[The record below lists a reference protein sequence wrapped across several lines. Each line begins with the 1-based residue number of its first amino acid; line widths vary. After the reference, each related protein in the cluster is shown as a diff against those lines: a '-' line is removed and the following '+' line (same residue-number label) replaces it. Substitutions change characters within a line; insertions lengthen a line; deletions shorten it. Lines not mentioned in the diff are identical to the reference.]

1 MHTINAT
8 SKNWNSKQKDRKHTT
23 IHRAQPTLNG
33 LNGREGN
40 KKHKYTHNSVLLQQ
54 THTRDEKKNHTE
66 RTNERTS
73 DWKEMHMDLYWKWKE
88 RRHQTLWTHIFNVR
102 LHNERFWE
110 RKRISDK
117 ASQRGTKLKKK
128 TTDDFELIIV
138 VCWQWSEEIESD
150 SNEDKEIH
158 ARYSN

>member
-54 THTRDEKKNHTE
+54 THTRDEKKPHRTNQ
-66 RTNERTS
+66 RTNERLKRNAYGFILKMKRETTS
-73 DWKEMHMDLYWKWKE
+73 NTMNAYI
-88 RRHQTLWTHIFNVR
+88 QC
-102 LHNERFWE
+102 
-110 RKRISDK
+110 SP
-117 ASQRGTKLKKK
+117 A
-128 TTDDFELIIV
+128 
-138 VCWQWSEEIESD
+138 
-150 SNEDKEIH
+150 
-158 ARYSN
+158 

>member
-66 RTNERTS
+66 RTNERTIEKKCIWIYIENEKRDDIKHYERIYS
-73 DWKEMHMDLYWKWKE
+73 MFACIMNGFGRGKESVIKQA
-88 RRHQTLWTHIFNVR
+88 R
-102 LHNERFWE
+102 
-110 RKRISDK
+110 
-117 ASQRGTKLKKK
+117 
-128 TTDDFELIIV
+128 
-138 VCWQWSEEIESD
+138 EEQS
-150 SNEDKEIH
+150 
-158 ARYSN
+158 